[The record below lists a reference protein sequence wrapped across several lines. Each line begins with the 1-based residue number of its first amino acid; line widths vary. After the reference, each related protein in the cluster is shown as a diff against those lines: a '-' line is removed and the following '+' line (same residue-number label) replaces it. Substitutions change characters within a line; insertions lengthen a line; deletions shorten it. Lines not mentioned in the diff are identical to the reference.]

1 LELRLP
7 SKTFRRPISCLV
19 SHLVSCLAP
28 VLAFVLASAVSL
40 AHAQADHPWTIPEI
54 FGHPGNLTGD
64 PPQGISWSPD
74 GKFATWIDDE
84 GNLTAIQP
92 PDSRP
97 KKLIPYSKISVLLNA
112 ALPERDRD
120 HRARYDQP
128 DYIWAP
134 DSQHVLFDTNGS
146 LWLYTLQNG
155 TGVQIGNSG
164 LSSGDDPRF
173 SPNGQLVSYL
183 HDDNLYVQ
191 RPDGSAPPLALTNTH
206 DGTLLNG
213 VVDWVYLEELDVRSN
228 YFWSPDS
235 KEIAYLQMNEASVPQ
250 YPLVDWIP
258 VHATVDEQRYP
269 QPGDPNPTVHIGI
282 VGAGG
287 GNTRWLKIPMDVGN
301 DYIPRFG
308 WVNPRVLW
316 IEVLSRNHQHLDL
329 WFADVHT
336 GDLRRVLQQT
346 EPKYFTMTYDVKF
359 VGDHTF
365 LILSWRD
372 GHTHIYRYT
381 FNAYNPLGALV
392 QLSNQVE
399 SGDYEV
405 TAIKAVDDTAQ
416 TLWYLSNQGDPRQ
429 QQVWAVQL
437 DGGGKHQVT
446 QAPGFHDPNFPD
458 HGGSFIDTYSGLLS
472 PPTVA
477 ACFSGS
483 TSSSPGVVCTPF
495 WRSKPIQGHQII
507 APQSLELTA
516 ADKIT
521 KLYGTI
527 LLPPGDSAAHS
538 VPLIVNPYGGP
549 GVGAT
554 RDRWGGKH
562 FLFDQLLA
570 EHGFAVLH
578 VDNRGMAGRGRDFEQ
593 VAYHNFGPPQFAD
606 QMASIDRV
614 LRDFPQLDPHRLGW
628 WGWSWGGSFTL
639 FALSHSDSFLAGV
652 AGAPVTDWHDYD
664 SIYTERYLGLPSE
677 DAQNYHDD
685 SDVNAAADL
694 KGHILILHGTG
705 DDNVH
710 IENDVQYIQKLI
722 EAGIPYDYNIYPRKT
737 HGVSGTDDQTELY
750 NKVLQHFETYLKA
763 PSATAPSATAPP
775 AEAPATPPAKPWV
788 AST

>member
-1 LELRLP
+1 LLFGFVAVPFAALP
-7 SKTFRRPISCLV
+7 
-19 SHLVSCLAP
+19 LA
-28 VLAFVLASAVSL
+28 
-40 AHAQADHPWTIPEI
+40 AQAPAKPLTVEAI
-54 FGHPGNLTGD
+54 FAHGPLIGHPPEEL
-64 PPQGISWSPD
+64 IWSPD
-74 GKFATWIDDE
+74 GKHLTYDDGGELIDVDP
-84 GNLTAIQP
+84 GTGKPRVLVSRAKLASFSGTS
-92 PDSRP
+92 DSE
-97 KKLIPYSKISVLLNA
+97 K
-112 ALPERDRD
+112 DRD
-120 HRARYDQP
+120 HRDRYKMA

-134 DSQHVLFDTNGS
+134 DSAHLLFDSNGR
-146 LWLYTLQNG
+146 LWLYDLHNG
-155 TGVQIGNSG
+155 TGVQVGFTG
-164 LSSGDDPRF
+164 AASGDDPKF
-173 SPNGQLVSYL
+173 SPNGEFISFIRDHGLSVLRLRDPGSPAT
-183 HDDNLYVQ
+183 VVAPAPM
-191 RPDGSAPPLALTNTH
+191 PDTHLAI
-206 DGTLLNG
+206 LNG
-213 VVDWVYLEELDVRSN
+213 EVDWVYEEELDVRSN

-763 PSATAPSATAPP
+763 PSATAPSATAPSATAPSATAPSATAPP